1 VFRIFVTSTERSRKD
16 WRLSINL
23 FTFRI
28 HNMVYKENEFWVK
41 SLNATYYCCSGIAW
55 KRTVTEVSEEHTAFT
70 TSPNEG
76 TCHESLISVTFKKVV
91 PPHAMEALGGG
102 KKV

>member
-1 VFRIFVTSTERSRKD
+1 VEA
-16 WRLSINL
+16 N
-23 FTFRI
+23 
-28 HNMVYKENEFWVK
+28 
-41 SLNATYYCCSGIAW
+41 C
-55 KRTVTEVSEEHTAFT
+55 VTEVSEAHTAST

-102 KKV
+102 VGGESIAPTHS